1 MAVKTI
7 EEITKALTD
16 KLGEDTSDEAIALL
30 EDVSDTLNDY
40 NQRITDNGDW
50 KKKYE
55 TNDADWRKKYRDR
68 FMGKVDDSADD
79 KLVPKTDDEPV
90 PKEKL
95 TFDSLFKEG
104 E

>member
-7 EEITKALTD
+7 EEITKALTV

-40 NQRITDNGDW
+40 NQRITDSGDW
-50 KKKYE
+50 KTKYE
-55 TNDADWRKKYRDR
+55 TNDAEWRKKYRDR
-68 FMGKVDDSADD
+68 FMGKVDESADD
-79 KLVPKTDDEPV
+79 KLVPPSDDEPV

>member
-1 MAVKTI
+1 MAVRTI

-68 FMGKVDDSADD
+68 FMGKVDESADD
-79 KLVPKTDDEPV
+79 KLVPPADDEPV
-90 PKEKL
+90 QKKKL

>member
-1 MAVKTI
+1 MAVRTI
-7 EEITKALTD
+7 EEITKALTNI
-16 KLGEDTSDEAIALL
+16 LGEDTSDEAIALL

-50 KKKYE
+50 QKKYE

-68 FMGKVDDSADD
+68 FMGKVDESADD
-79 KLVPKTDDEPV
+79 KLVPPTDDEPV
-90 PKEKL
+90 SKEKL